1 MTKEPRVY
9 SEGKDSP
16 FSNGLGKIEQHMQK
30 KKKKERN
37 LTSILHYTQKLTQI
51 GYKAWLDYLKP

>member
-16 FSNGLGKIEQHMQK
+16 FSNGLGKIEQHMP
-30 KKKKERN
+30 KKKKETLPLSYIIHKN
-37 LTSILHYTQKLTQI
+37 
-51 GYKAWLDYLKP
+51 

>member
-16 FSNGLGKIEQHMQK
+16 FSNGLGKIEQHMPK
-30 KKKKERN
+30 KKRN
-37 LTSILHYTQKLTQI
+37 FTSILYYTQKLTQI
-51 GYKAWLDYLKP
+51 GYKA

>member
-30 KKKKERN
+30 KKRKKERN

-51 GYKAWLDYLKP
+51 GYKA

>member
-30 KKKKERN
+30 KKKERKKLDLY
-37 LTSILHYTQKLTQI
+37 LTLYTKI
-51 GYKAWLDYLKP
+51 NSNWI